1 MAAENKILDYIQLI
15 NSANIGP
22 VTFYKLLRQYGS
34 AEAALAALPAGRR
47 TFSSSAAQKE
57 FELARRQNIRL
68 LAFDA
73 PEYPENLRA
82 AEDAPPVIYVR
93 GQINCL
99 RQPLSLSIVGAR
111 NASLNGRKLA
121 SQISCSQSFWF
132 SAG

>member
-47 TFSSSAAQKE
+47 TFSRSAAQKE

-73 PEYPENLRA
+73 RNIPKTFAPQKTLR
-82 AEDAPPVIYVR
+82 P
-93 GQINCL
+93 
-99 RQPLSLSIVGAR
+99 SSM
-111 NASLNGRKLA
+111 
-121 SQISCSQSFWF
+121 
-132 SAG
+132 